1 MKTCKQVVTHNHC
14 IAFLYWA
21 QKSQFT
27 KLISGPKD
35 DKKDVITILGTKEG
49 VAKAKAL
56 LEKNVA
62 ELKDVVEKEVCVPDK
77 YHKNFT
83 ARRAELINKI
93 SGECGGV
100 QISFPRNNKEKEG
113 AEEGAEP
120 KEVSE
125 QVKVKGPE
133 NCVDAALKM
142 IQEEVENFI
151 AQVTESIEI
160 EKVHHREI
168 IGKGGK
174 QVQEVS
180 KIQCFA

>member
-1 MKTCKQVVTHNHC
+1 MSLHHQQMSYLRKPS
-14 IAFLYWA
+14 L
-21 QKSQFT
+21 QK
-27 KLISGPKD
+27 I
-35 DKKDVITILGTKEG
+35 KEPG
-49 VAKAKAL
+49 S
-56 LEKNVA
+56 
-62 ELKDVVEKEVCVPDK
+62 P
-77 YHKNFT
+77 F
-83 ARRAELINKI
+83 NKI